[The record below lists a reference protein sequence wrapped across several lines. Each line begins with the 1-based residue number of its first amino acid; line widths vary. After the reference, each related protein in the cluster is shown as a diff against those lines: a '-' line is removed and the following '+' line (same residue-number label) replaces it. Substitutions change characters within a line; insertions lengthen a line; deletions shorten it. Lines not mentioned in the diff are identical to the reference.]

1 MTPRSWIIMG
11 SLHMALAVI
20 LGAFAAHALKSMLN
34 EYSTDIYKTGNFYH
48 FIHALALIMVG
59 VLQQQFDLD
68 LTISGFS
75 FFIGIVLFSGSLYS
89 IALTGVKGL
98 GAITPIGGLLFIIG
112 WAYMAIQFFKSS

>member
-20 LGAFAAHALKSMLN
+20 LGAFAAHALKSMLD

-75 FFIGIVLFSGSLYS
+75 FFIGMVLFSGSLYS

>member
-59 VLQQQFDLD
+59 VLQQQFDIK

-75 FFIGIVLFSGSLYS
+75 FFIGMVLFSGSLYS

-98 GAITPIGGLLFIIG
+98 GIITPIGGLLFIIG
-112 WAYMAIQFFKSS
+112 WAYMAIQFFKAS

>member
-11 SLHMALAVI
+11 SLHMVLAVI

-75 FFIGIVLFSGSLYS
+75 FFIGMVLFSGSLYS

-112 WAYMAIQFFKSS
+112 WTYMAIQFFKSS

>member
-1 MTPRSWIIMG
+1 MTPRTWIIAG

-20 LGAFAAHALKSMLN
+20 LGAFAAHALKSMLD

-89 IALTGVKGL
+89 IALTGIKGL

>member
-20 LGAFAAHALKSMLN
+20 LGAFAAHALKSMLD

-75 FFIGIVLFSGSLYS
+75 FFIGMVLFSGSLYS

-112 WAYMAIQFFKSS
+112 WAYMAIQFFKAS

>member
-1 MTPRSWIIMG
+1 MG

-20 LGAFAAHALKSMLN
+20 LGAFAAHALKSMLD

-75 FFIGIVLFSGSLYS
+75 FFIGMVLFSGSLYS
-89 IALTGVKGL
+89 IALIGLKSL

-112 WAYMAIQFFKSS
+112 WCWMAYQFYKIA

>member
-1 MTPRSWIIMG
+1 MG

-20 LGAFAAHALKSMLN
+20 LGAFAAHALKSMLD

-59 VLQQQFDLD
+59 VLQQQFDIK

-75 FFIGIVLFSGSLYS
+75 FFIGMVLFSGSLYS

>member
-1 MTPRSWIIMG
+1 MTPRAWIITG

-20 LGAFAAHALKSMLN
+20 LGAFAAHALKSILD

-48 FIHALALIMVG
+48 FIHGLALIMVG
-59 VLQQQFDLD
+59 VLQQQFEID

-75 FFIGIVLFSGSLYS
+75 FFIGMVLFSGSLYS
-89 IALTGVKGL
+89 IALIGLKSL

-112 WAYMAIQFFKSS
+112 WCWMAYQFYKIA

>member
-1 MTPRSWIIMG
+1 LTPRSWIIMG

-20 LGAFAAHALKSMLN
+20 LGAFAAHALKSMLD

-75 FFIGIVLFSGSLYS
+75 FFIGMVLFSGSLYS

-112 WAYMAIQFFKSS
+112 WAYMAIQFFKAS

>member
-20 LGAFAAHALKSMLN
+20 LGAFAAHALKIMLD

-68 LTISGFS
+68 LTISGFN
-75 FFIGIVLFSGSLYS
+75 FFIGMVIFSGSLYS

>member
-20 LGAFAAHALKSMLN
+20 LGAFAAHALKSMLD

-59 VLQQQFDLD
+59 VLQQQFDIK

-75 FFIGIVLFSGSLYS
+75 FFIGMVLFSGSLYS

-112 WAYMAIQFFKSS
+112 WAYMAIQFYKS

>member
-20 LGAFAAHALKSMLN
+20 LGAFAAHALKSMLD

-75 FFIGIVLFSGSLYS
+75 FFIGMVIFSGSLYS

-112 WAYMAIQFFKSS
+112 WAYMAVQFYKSI

>member
-20 LGAFAAHALKSMLN
+20 LGAFAAHALKSMLD

-75 FFIGIVLFSGSLYS
+75 FFIGMVLFSGSLYS

-98 GAITPIGGLLFIIG
+98 GVITPIGGLLFIIG

>member
-20 LGAFAAHALKSMLN
+20 LGAFAAHALKSMLD

-75 FFIGIVLFSGSLYS
+75 FFIGMLLFSGSLYS

>member
-11 SLHMALAVI
+11 SLHMVLAVI
-20 LGAFAAHALKSMLN
+20 FGAFAAHALKNMLD

-48 FIHALALIMVG
+48 FIHAFALIMVG

-75 FFIGIVLFSGSLYS
+75 FFIGVVLFWSE
-89 IALTGVKGL
+89 
-98 GAITPIGGLLFIIG
+98 TPD
-112 WAYMAIQFFKSS
+112 

>member
-11 SLHMALAVI
+11 SLHMVLAVI
-20 LGAFAAHALKSMLN
+20 LGAFAAHALKSMLD

-75 FFIGIVLFSGSLYS
+75 FFIGMVLFSGSLYS
-89 IALTGVKGL
+89 IALTGIKGL
-98 GAITPIGGLLFIIG
+98 GVITPIGGLLFIIG
-112 WAYMAIQFFKSS
+112 WAYMAIQFFKAS

>member
-20 LGAFAAHALKSMLN
+20 LGVFAAHALKSMLD

-75 FFIGIVLFSGSLYS
+75 FFIGLVIFSGSLYS